1 MKNMSLKEIAAACGG
16 TYHGDPAL
24 LSKEASS
31 VAIDSRKVQKDTLFV
46 AIKGAR
52 VDGHSFIPQVMDQ
65 GAICSLSEQD
75 LGDVTYPISRLHP
88 AQRLSRILQNIT
100 VVHWTSKW

>member
-75 LGDVTYPISRLHP
+75 LGDVTYPYIQVASCTEALKDLAEHYRRSLD
-88 AQRLSRILQNIT
+88 I
-100 VVHWTSKW
+100 KW

>member
-31 VAIDSRKVQKDTLFV
+31 VAIDSLKS
-46 AIKGAR
+46 AR
-52 VDGHSFIPQVMDQ
+52 
-65 GAICSLSEQD
+65 
-75 LGDVTYPISRLHP
+75 R
-88 AQRLSRILQNIT
+88 
-100 VVHWTSKW
+100 

>member
-31 VAIDSRKVQKDTLFV
+31 VAIDSRKALLHRQYGSTL
-46 AIKGAR
+46 
-52 VDGHSFIPQVMDQ
+52 P
-65 GAICSLSEQD
+65 
-75 LGDVTYPISRLHP
+75 LHN
-88 AQRLSRILQNIT
+88 LQPFL
-100 VVHWTSKW
+100 K

>member
-46 AIKGAR
+46 AIKGAIR
-52 VDGHSFIPQVMDQ
+52 G
-65 GAICSLSEQD
+65 
-75 LGDVTYPISRLHP
+75 
-88 AQRLSRILQNIT
+88 
-100 VVHWTSKW
+100 

>member
-46 AIKGAR
+46 AR
-52 VDGHSFIPQVMDQ
+52 VPEWM
-65 GAICSLSEQD
+65 ATALSLRSWTRVPSA
-75 LGDVTYPISRLHP
+75 LYLN
-88 AQRLSRILQNIT
+88 RILEM
-100 VVHWTSKW
+100 

>member
-52 VDGHSFIPQVMDQ
+52 VDGHSL
-65 GAICSLSEQD
+65 SLRSWNRGPSV
-75 LGDVTYPISRLHP
+75 LY
-88 AQRLSRILQNIT
+88 LSRILEM
-100 VVHWTSKW
+100 